1 MLLILFI
8 FMYNND
14 FINIILEIEMLNILI
29 LVMFILN
36 IDFFIKI
43 MVNFCL
49 IFFICLIK

>member
-36 IDFFIKI
+36 IYFFIKI
-43 MVNFCL
+43 MVNFV
-49 IFFICLIK
+49 

>member
-1 MLLILFI
+1 MLFILFI
-8 FMYNND
+8 CMYNND

-43 MVNFCL
+43 MVNFV
-49 IFFICLIK
+49 

>member
-14 FINIILEIEMLNILI
+14 FLNIILEIEMLNILI

-43 MVNFCL
+43 MVNFV
-49 IFFICLIK
+49 

>member
-1 MLLILFI
+1 MLFILFI

-43 MVNFCL
+43 MVNFV
-49 IFFICLIK
+49 

>member
-8 FMYNND
+8 FMYNNG

-43 MVNFCL
+43 MVNFV
-49 IFFICLIK
+49 

>member
-29 LVMFILN
+29 LIMFILN

-43 MVNFCL
+43 MVNFV
-49 IFFICLIK
+49 

>member
-8 FMYNND
+8 FMYNSD

-43 MVNFCL
+43 MVNFV
-49 IFFICLIK
+49 

>member
-43 MVNFCL
+43 MV
-49 IFFICLIK
+49 IFV

>member
-43 MVNFCL
+43 MVNFV
-49 IFFICLIK
+49 

>member
-8 FMYNND
+8 FMYNNG

-29 LVMFILN
+29 LIMFILN

-43 MVNFCL
+43 MV
-49 IFFICLIK
+49 IFV

>member
-29 LVMFILN
+29 LIMFILN

-43 MVNFCL
+43 MV
-49 IFFICLIK
+49 IFV

>member
-1 MLLILFI
+1 MLFILFI

-43 MVNFCL
+43 MV
-49 IFFICLIK
+49 IFV